1 MSDVL
6 KIFLKII
13 QARICKKC
21 EELMG
26 KTQLGFR
33 GGFGTREAL
42 LCIKIL
48 IQNCKNVKKNVFICF
63 IDYDKAFDTIRFLY
77 WQQTVYVSINYDIT
91 EEFISR
97 GVRQGCIL
105 SPLLFNVVGL
115 YSCGFPRGG
124 VT

>member
-1 MSDVL
+1 MRRINGQDATWFQRRLRNTRGVIMYKNSDP
-6 KIFLKII
+6 
-13 QARICKKC
+13 
-21 EELMG
+21 
-26 KTQLGFR
+26 
-33 GGFGTREAL
+33 
-42 LCIKIL
+42 
-48 IQNCKNVKKNVFICF
+48 NCKNVKKNVFICF
-63 IDYDKAFDTIRFLY
+63 IDYDKPFDTIRFLY